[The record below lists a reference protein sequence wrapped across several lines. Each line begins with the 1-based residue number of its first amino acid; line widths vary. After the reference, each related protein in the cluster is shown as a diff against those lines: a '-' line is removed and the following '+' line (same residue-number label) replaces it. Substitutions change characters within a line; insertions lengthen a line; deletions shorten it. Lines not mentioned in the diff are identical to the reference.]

1 VVVLQTAKAMASGG
15 AVREVGSKA
24 ELDAAVAGARAAAV
38 HFWAAWCDASKQ
50 MDEVFAHL
58 AVDFPHAVFLRVRM
72 LPLPRFASPSDRG
85 RFGSVADGWAR
96 RRRCVGVGFVVGV

>member
-1 VVVLQTAKAMASGG
+1 MASGG

-38 HFWAAWCDASKQ
+38 HFWVGWCEASKQ

-58 AVDFPHAVFLRVRM
+58 AVDFPHAAFLRVRL
-72 LPLPRFASPSDRG
+72 LPLPPFASPSARG
-85 RFGSVADGWAR
+85 GFGPVADGWAR
-96 RRRCVGVGFVVGV
+96 RKGYTGRIRG